1 MIIEESAWLEISEN
15 HYHEMLEMLPPIHMT
30 NSKFISSEPYR
41 LNKNDEDLYFVGRE
55 ISGTFQARLMTV
67 NDYKMV

>member
-15 HYHEMLEMLPPIHMT
+15 YYDEMLEMLPPLHMSH
-30 NSKFISSEPYR
+30 NKFISSEPYR
-41 LNKNDEDLYFVGRE
+41 ANKEGKNLYFVGRE
-55 ISGTFQARLMTV
+55 ILGTFQARLMTV

>member
-1 MIIEESAWLEISEN
+1 MIIEESVWLEISEN
-15 HYHEMLEMLPPIHMT
+15 HYHEMLEMLPPLHMT
-30 NSKFISSEPYR
+30 NRKFISSEPYR

-55 ISGTFQARLMTV
+55 ISGIFQARLMTV

>member
-1 MIIEESAWLEISEN
+1 MKITQDEWLEITEE
-15 HYHEMLEMLPPIHMT
+15 YYEQMLEMLPPLHMSH
-30 NSKFISSEPYR
+30 NKFISSEPYR
-41 LNKNDEDLYFVGRE
+41 ANKEGENLYFVGRE

>member
-15 HYHEMLEMLPPIHMT
+15 HYNEMLEMLPPIDMRH
-30 NSKFISSEPYR
+30 NKFISSEPYR
-41 LNKNDEDLYFVGRE
+41 ANKEGENLYFVGRE
-55 ISGTFQARLMTV
+55 ISGTFQARLMTI

>member
-1 MIIEESAWLEISEN
+1 MKIEESAWLEISKG
-15 HYHEMLEMLPPIHMT
+15 HYNEMLEMLPPIDMKH
-30 NSKFISSEPYR
+30 NKFISSEPYR
-41 LNKNDEDLYFVGRE
+41 ANKEGENLYFVGRE